1 MTDAALVAQFRR
13 AGEDLARA
21 GLVHAGAG
29 NLSVWTPE
37 GIIIT
42 REAASLD
49 RITEADLCLIGRTT
63 MPPRATPALDTPI
76 HRAAYTTTGAKAILH
91 AHPPHTIALSF
102 DRHEFLPDDLEGAHL
117 LGRVKVVSPRRNV
130 VGVVAEAL
138 EESLITIV
146 AGHGTYARGADFDEC
161 LRLTATLEASARI
174 AWLRSTPPPAPPRR
188 GEGS

>member
-1 MTDAALVAQFRR
+1 MVDEALAARFRE
-13 AGEDLARA
+13 AGEQVTRA
-21 GLVHAGAG
+21 GLAHAGAG
-29 NLSVWTPE
+29 NLSVWTPD

-49 RITEADLCLIGRTT
+49 RLTDADLCLIGRTT
-63 MPPRATPALDTPI
+63 MPPRATPSLDTPI
-76 HRAAYTTTGAKAILH
+76 HRAAYTASGAKAILH
-91 AHPPHTIALSF
+91 AHPPHAIALSL

-117 LGRVKVVSPRRNV
+117 LGRVTVVSPRRNV

-161 LRLTATLEASARI
+161 LRLTSALEASARI
-174 AWLRSTPPPAPPRR
+174 AWLRAVLHGRMKA
-188 GEGS
+188 EG